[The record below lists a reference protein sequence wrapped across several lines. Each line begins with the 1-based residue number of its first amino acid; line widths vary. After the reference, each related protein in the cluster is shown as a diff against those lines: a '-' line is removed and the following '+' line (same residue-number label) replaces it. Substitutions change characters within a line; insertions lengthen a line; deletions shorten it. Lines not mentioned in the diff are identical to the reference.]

1 MVFLEVVHMAINFKK
16 FCMNHTNNVKLVIP
30 SIVDEVP
37 DVYKNTAERVLK
49 DLKTRVGMFD
59 RTPIPYIQDTIDM
72 VDDMDKALSPT
83 NGDVPDSLI
92 EHISTELYNN
102 SFNNVDVTEQSI
114 IVIVAL
120 YICVAKNSKSD

>member
-1 MVFLEVVHMAINFKK
+1 MAINFKK
-16 FCMNHTNNVKLVIP
+16 FCMNRTNNVKLAIP
-30 SIVDEVP
+30 SVVDEVP

>member
-1 MVFLEVVHMAINFKK
+1 
-16 FCMNHTNNVKLVIP
+16 
-30 SIVDEVP
+30 
-37 DVYKNTAERVLK
+37 
-49 DLKTRVGMFD
+49 
-59 RTPIPYIQDTIDM
+59 
-72 VDDMDKALSPT
+72 MDKALSPT

-102 SFNNVDVTEQSI
+102 SFNNVDETEQSI

>member
-1 MVFLEVVHMAINFKK
+1 MAINFKK
-16 FCMNHTNNVKLVIP
+16 FCMNHTNNVKLAIP
-30 SIVDEVP
+30 SAVDEVP

-72 VDDMDKALSPT
+72 VDDMGKALSPT

-102 SFNNVDVTEQSI
+102 SFNNVDETEQSI

>member
-1 MVFLEVVHMAINFKK
+1 MAINFKK
-16 FCMNHTNNVKLVIP
+16 FCMNRTNNVKLVIP

-37 DVYKNTAERVLK
+37 DIYKNTAERVLK

-102 SFNNVDVTEQSI
+102 SFNNVDETEQSI

>member
-1 MVFLEVVHMAINFKK
+1 MAINFKK
-16 FCMNHTNNVKLVIP
+16 FCMNHTNKVKLVIP

-102 SFNNVDVTEQSI
+102 SFNDVDETEQSI